1 MADSYFL
8 LYEKS
13 ELSLSKFGE
22 TLFIVF
28 TLEWLPL
35 LLFDSPYEFKESL
48 IWLFIAF
55 I

>member
-1 MADSYFL
+1 MLAMLEIKFTVEVLLMADSYFL

-28 TLEWLPL
+28 TLE
-35 LLFDSPYEFKESL
+35 
-48 IWLFIAF
+48 
-55 I
+55 